1 MQMSRFGTQ
10 CQARSEQ
17 KLYYHFNMAIMSVS
31 IAKSA
36 HYLNLPVEK
45 RTACSM
51 ADVKTIYHN
60 KLLIDR
66 FFDVFAID
74 PNTYK
79 NNPKVKELYHFGT
92 IAA

>member
-1 MQMSRFGTQ
+1 
-10 CQARSEQ
+10 
-17 KLYYHFNMAIMSVS
+17 MALTTVS

-36 HYLNLPVEK
+36 HYLTLPIEE
-45 RTACSM
+45 REAFSM

-60 KLLIDR
+60 KLLLDR
-66 FFDVFAID
+66 FFDVFALD
-74 PNTYK
+74 PNTHK